1 MNAIRRK
8 KLQAIIEAIED
19 LKSQL
24 EYQQTDLEEIKYEE
38 AECLENLPE
47 SLYGS
52 EKYERAET
60 ASNSLEEAY
69 DTLSDLVSQLEDV
82 TSYIEEAINA

>member
-8 KLQAIIEAIED
+8 KLQAIIEAIEE
-19 LKSQL
+19 LKFQM
-24 EYQQTDLEEIKYEE
+24 EEQQTDLEEIKDEE
-38 AECLENLPE
+38 TECFENLPE

-69 DTLSDLVSQLEDV
+69 DILSDLVSQLGDV
-82 TSYIEEAINA
+82 TSSIEEAIDS